1 MFKFFL
7 VTVCAI
13 LFTRTNSFRSV
24 HWKILLHDVPDERRG
39 CYIFVP
45 FDKNQKTA
53 FFGTWRNEQTLNI
66 RSQFLVLKTLAYK
79 IKKKFMHEK
88 IKKKKNLCKTFKY
101 PFCTWIMI
109 STNYSDKILVYFLSA
124 SVYNTVI
131 LKNDILTIKT
141 VSNIKTHLLNVQKV
155 HVNNNHIHQHLWKY
169 LRNRVM

>member
-88 IKKKKNLCKTFKY
+88 IKKKKTCVKHL
-101 PFCTWIMI
+101 
-109 STNYSDKILVYFLSA
+109 SILFVHELWL
-124 SVYNTVI
+124 VLTTVI
-131 LKNDILTIKT
+131 
-141 VSNIKTHLLNVQKV
+141 
-155 HVNNNHIHQHLWKY
+155 KY
-169 LRNRVM
+169 LCTFSQPQCTIPWS